1 MDKIVKYIVM
11 AVLFV
16 GCVPGV
22 LFKLPYAPWSHA
34 ILFTVAWYVATTLH
48 PVLEGMNTIADQ
60 ISGLEKKKLQRPNQR
75 AKLEKD
81 LAALK
86 AKLPKK

>member
-1 MDKIVKYIVM
+1 M

-34 ILFTVAWYVATTLH
+34 LLFTVAWYITSTLH
-48 PVLEGMNTIADQ
+48 PILEGVNTIASQ
-60 ISGLEKKKLQRPNQR
+60 ILALEKKLEDPALRPNQR
-75 AKLEKD
+75 AKIQKD
-81 LAALK
+81 LAELR